1 MPLQAQNL
9 ARCLPIIRAEIINV
23 ADLIITIIMVNT
35 NGGPWASSG
44 RHVTCL
50 SPKMLPLSAW
60 VACDAQF
67 RWTKCLVQSQLTAQ
81 GQRLGV
87 PPPPLTLQ

>member
-35 NGGPWASSG
+35 NGGPGPAQADM
-44 RHVTCL
+44 
-50 SPKMLPLSAW
+50 SPA
-60 VACDAQF
+60 
-67 RWTKCLVQSQLTAQ
+67 
-81 GQRLGV
+81 
-87 PPPPLTLQ
+87 